1 MPITEQE
8 ARRRVERLSQELGAR
23 RASVEDRLRYYKGEL
38 GKLRFATDEFQSYF
52 GDKFTG
58 FDDNWCA
65 PVVTA
70 AAERMNLQGIRVGD
84 ARRADAELARVWD
97 ANDCDR
103 GSSEAFAVFMAS
115 AWSYALVHPTPAEGD
130 MPRITWE
137 HPTQAIVDR
146 DPVTGDVRTG
156 LVSWIDDQFD
166 YATLY
171 TDDEV
176 WKWQR
181 SRTPDRFDQK
191 LPAQGGGWTP
201 RLSEGDDWVIA
212 NPLGLCPMVEL
223 RNQTLLD
230 EVPISDI
237 SGVMTMQ
244 DAINLVWAYLLN
256 ALDYASLPGR
266 VVTGAEAPRVPIL
279 DKDGQETGATR
290 PLDLDRLVKERVLW
304 VPAEGASIGEWTAA
318 NLEAFSK
325 VIEHAVEHIAAQT
338 RTPPHYLVAR
348 MINTAAESLTIA
360 EAGLVSRTGERITYA
375 KAPLRRL
382 FRLVALALGDRE
394 KADACR
400 TGTLL
405 WSNIQYRSEAQ
416 LADALSKKRQV
427 GYPLRYLLELDGLDP
442 DEVDRVM
449 AMAEQESRDPLGER
463 LMAGMAGDGDTGGG
477 EAPVP
482 APAASGS

>member
-1 MPITEQE
+1 MPISEEE
-8 ARRRVERLSQELGAR
+8 ARRRVERLSHDLTAR
-23 RASVEDRLRYYKGEL
+23 RPTVEDRLRYYKGEL
-38 GKLRFATDEFQSYF
+38 GRLRFATDEFQQYF
-52 GDKFTG
+52 GEKFSG
-58 FDDNWCA
+58 FDDNWCQ

-70 AAERMNLQGIRVGD
+70 AAERMNLQGIRLGE
-84 ARRADAELARVWD
+84 ARRADAGLARVWD

-103 GSSEAFAVFMAS
+103 GSSEAFAVFMGA
-115 AWSYALVHPTPAEGD
+115 AWSYALVHPAAGEGD
-130 MPRITWE
+130 IPRVTWE

-146 DPVTGDVRTG
+146 DPVTGDIRSG
-156 LVSWIDDQFD
+156 LVSWIDDTHD
-166 YATLY
+166 HATLY
-171 TDDEV
+171 TDDQV

-181 SRTPDRFDQK
+181 SRTPEQWDQK
-191 LPAQGGGWTP
+191 LPSSGGGWQMRP
-201 RLSEGDDWVIA
+201 VEGEDWPTV

-230 EVPISDI
+230 DVPLSDI

-266 VVTGAEAPRVPIL
+266 VVSGAEAPRVPIL
-279 DKDGQETGATR
+279 DKDGQETHMTR
-290 PLDLDRLVKERVLW
+290 PLDLDTLVKERILW
-304 VPAEGASIGEWTAA
+304 IPGEATIGEWTAA

-348 MINTAAESLTIA
+348 MVNTAAESLTIA

-382 FRLVALALGDRE
+382 FRLLALALGDRE
-394 KADACR
+394 KADQCR

-416 LADALSKKRQV
+416 LADALSKKRQI
-427 GYPLRYLLELDGLDP
+427 GYPVRYLLELDGLDP

-449 AMAEQESRDPLGER
+449 GMVEEEQADPLGDR
-463 LMAGMAGDGDTGGG
+463 LLREVVGDAGGG
-477 EAPVP
+477 PEPLP
-482 APAASGS
+482 SSAASGS